1 MKSYTVILISRDNI
15 GPEIELMGVP
25 AYRICA
31 EKCAKYFET
40 DNIFVPGLQNDD
52 SLGDISILSR
62 YPKDSE
68 IEHNLVIIDSAL
80 LFEGKFLWRM
90 RNRFNSPLVA
100 FSEDLKPLG
109 FAILTRESYSESF
122 FDNPWK
128 NIDSIL
134 EKDLSARVIVIDTHY
149 CRINSREEIQGAEDF
164 LLRSLKRQSD
174 GIISSNLN
182 RPLSIKLTKFLTRWN
197 INPNSFTSLSLVI
210 GLIGSLQLL
219 RTSYEAWLT
228 GMILLSFSSV
238 LAGVDGETAKITLR
252 RTKFGKWYNIIAN
265 DVVTVSFLGALSIA
279 LKNKA
284 ILFESGLILTGIYL
298 IYLLSTHL
306 FTTVSSLRNGRFFIQ
321 EIADKTQLNKNRYRL
336 FLSFLKRDLIIFFG
350 LILSIFNMLKFLPPV
365 FLAILLTL
373 FLSGIIKHFLQKSK
387 GEIN

>member
-1 MKSYTVILISRDNI
+1 MKSYTVILISRDNV

-40 DNIFVPGLQNDD
+40 DSIFVPGLQNDD
-52 SLGDISILSR
+52 SLGDISILCR

-90 RNRFNSPLVA
+90 RNRFSPPLAA
-100 FSEDLKPLG
+100 FSEELKPLG
-109 FAILTRESYSESF
+109 FAILTRENYSESF

-149 CRINSREEIQGAEDF
+149 CRINSREETKNAEDF
-164 LLRSLKRQSD
+164 LLRSLKKQSD

-182 RPLSIKLTKFLTRWN
+182 RPVSIRLTKFLTRWN
-197 INPNSFTSLSLVI
+197 INPNSFTSLSLVM

-228 GMILLSFSSV
+228 GMILLCFSSV
-238 LAGVDGETAKITLR
+238 FAGVDGETAKITLR

-265 DVVTVSFLGALSIA
+265 DVVTISFLGTLTIA
-279 LKNKA
+279 LKNKE
-284 ILFESGLILTGIYL
+284 ILYESGLILTAVYL
-298 IYLLSTHL
+298 IYLLSNHL
-306 FTTVSSLRNGRFFIQ
+306 FTVSSSLRKGRFFIQ
-321 EIADKTQLNKNRYRL
+321 EIADKTQLNKNRFELLLSL
-336 FLSFLKRDLIIFFG
+336 FKRDMIIFSG
-350 LILSIFNMLKFLPPV
+350 LILAIFNILEFFPLV
-365 FLAILLTL
+365 FLVILLTL
-373 FLSGIIKHFLQKSK
+373 FISGITKHFLQQSK
-387 GEIN
+387 GAIN

>member
-1 MKSYTVILISRDNI
+1 MKSYTVILISRDNV

-40 DNIFVPGLQNDD
+40 DKIFVPGLQNDD
-52 SLGDISILSR
+52 CLDDISILSR

-90 RNRFNSPLVA
+90 RNRFNPPLAA

-128 NIDSIL
+128 NIDLIL

-149 CRINSREEIQGAEDF
+149 CRINSREKIKDAEDF
-164 LLRSLKRQSD
+164 LLRSLKKQSD
-174 GIISSNLN
+174 GIVSSNLN
-182 RPLSIKLTKFLTRWN
+182 RPISIRLTKLLTRWN
-197 INPNSFTSLSLVI
+197 FNPNSLTSISLVT

-228 GMILLSFSSV
+228 GMMLLSLSSI

-252 RTKFGKWYNIIAN
+252 RTEFGKWYNTIAN
-265 DVVTVSFLGALSIA
+265 DLVTLSFPGTLTIA
-279 LKNKA
+279 LKNKN
-284 ILFESGLILTGIYL
+284 LLYESGLILTAVYL
-298 IYLLSTHL
+298 IYLLLSHL
-306 FTTVSSLRNGRFFIQ
+306 FTATSSLRKGRFFIQ
-321 EIADKTQLNKNRYRL
+321 EIADKTQRNKNRYGFL
-336 FLSFLKRDLIIFFG
+336 LSFLKRDMLIFSG
-350 LILSIFNMLKFLPPV
+350 LIFSIFNILELLP
-365 FLAILLTL
+365 LIYLIILLTL
-373 FLSGIIKHFLQKSK
+373 SLSAIIKHFMQQSK
-387 GEIN
+387 GEIH

>member
-15 GPEIELMGVP
+15 GPEIELMGIS

-40 DNIFVPGLQNDD
+40 DKIFVPALEKDD
-52 SLGDISILSR
+52 FLGGISILSR
-62 YPKDSE
+62 YPEDPE

-90 RNRFNSPLVA
+90 RNRFNAPLAA

-149 CRINSREEIQGAEDF
+149 CRINSREEIKDAENF
-164 LLRSLKRQSD
+164 LLRSLRRQSD

-182 RPLSIKLTKFLTRWN
+182 RPLSIKLSKFLTRWN
-197 INPNSFTSLSLVI
+197 INPNSLTSISLVI

-219 RTSYEAWLT
+219 RTSYGAWLT
-228 GMILLSFSSV
+228 GLILLYFSSI

-252 RTKFGKWYNIIAN
+252 RTEFGKWYNIIAN
-265 DVVTVSFLGALSIA
+265 DVVTVSFLGSLTIA
-279 LKNKA
+279 LKNN
-284 ILFESGLILTGIYL
+284 LFLYESGLTLTVVYL
-298 IYLLSTHL
+298 IYLSLNHL
-306 FTTVSSLRNGRFFIQ
+306 FTALSSLRKGRFFIQ
-321 EIADKTQLNKNRYRL
+321 EIADKTQLNKNRFEL
-336 FLSFLKRDLIIFFG
+336 FLSFFKRDIIIFSG
-350 LILSIFNMLKFLPPV
+350 LLLAIFNILEFLPPV
-365 FLAILLTL
+365 FLIIFLTL
-373 FLSGIIKHFLQKSK
+373 FIIGVMKYFLQQSK
-387 GEIN
+387 RGLN